1 VSTRRVGAAAMI
13 AGMAAGG
20 IVLVYLWWNALVG
33 WTWFALIGS
42 AVTAGAA
49 LLASVVPSRSP
60 QLRGIH

>member
-1 VSTRRVGAAAMI
+1 MI